1 MSVLR
6 KLFRRKRTLNTDEY
20 LERELRI
27 LCTRMKQE
35 RQASLNINSVRHES
49 KSHLV

>member
-1 MSVLR
+1 MSVLS
-6 KLFRRKRTLNTDEY
+6 KLFRRKKTLKPDEY

-35 RQASLNINSVRHES
+35 RQASLSINSVRHQS
-49 KSHLV
+49 KSHLI